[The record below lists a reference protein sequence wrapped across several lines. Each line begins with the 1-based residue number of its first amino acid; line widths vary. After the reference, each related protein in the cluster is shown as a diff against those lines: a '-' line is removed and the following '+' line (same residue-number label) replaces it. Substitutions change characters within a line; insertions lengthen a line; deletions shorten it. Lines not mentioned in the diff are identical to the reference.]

1 MTRSLRPWLAA
12 MVLAAVAPTL
22 AACGTPRVA
31 PTSPAASGP
40 ISMMPTANDFVTS
53 LIRTRD
59 LGTAAVEIEVRTTV
73 GDVTRELTGTGAVAT
88 DPGFGNLTWTG
99 ESGQTHEIIND
110 IATYV
115 QSDPPDGMWTRL
127 AEGDR
132 TPTTG
137 FADPLSGLGGL
148 ALVTNEGAD
157 EVDGIPATRYSGTLQ
172 IDPNRMVELGLSEA
186 EIAGIGDAWQ
196 GASMEVDA
204 WVDAKG
210 RVVHITRVA
219 ELIGQDG
226 VPVRVEVSTA
236 LSDFSGGLD
245 LENPPSESVT
255 EAPSGT

>member
-1 MTRSLRPWLAA
+1 MTRRARPWLAA
-12 MVLAAVAPTL
+12 VVLTVAASTL
-22 AACGTPRVA
+22 VACGTPRVA
-31 PTSPAASGP
+31 PTSPAASEP
-40 ISMMPTANDFVTS
+40 ISMMPTANDFVTA

-59 LGTAAVEIEVRTTV
+59 LGTAKVEIDVTTTV
-73 GDVTRELTGTGAVAT
+73 GEVTRELAGTGAVAT

-99 ESGQTHEIIND
+99 DAGQTHEIIND

-115 QSDPPDGMWTRL
+115 QSEPPDGIWTKL
-127 AEGDR
+127 AKGDR

-137 FADPLSGLGGL
+137 FADPLSGLGTL

-157 EVDGIPATRYSGTLQ
+157 DIDGVPATRYTGTLQ
-172 IDPNRMVELGLSEA
+172 IDPNRMVDLGLSEA

-196 GASMEVDA
+196 GASMMVTA

-210 RVVHITRVA
+210 RVVHIDRVA
-219 ELIGQDG
+219 ELIGQDA

-245 LENPPSESVT
+245 LENPPSASVT